1 MAGNSTPVY
10 NRNSKTA
17 RTVIN
22 TVSAKD
28 IGQEQYYCTMN
39 VDVKSAYLKE
49 SLTPSGLHR
58 PYLEINGSVSSVFIE
73 NDDDRIFPCGS
84 KSMTLSEPQE
94 VRVMYTLSTSE
105 LQQLVD
111 AGCYYSDFKMP
122 ENLVGNTME
131 IPGDITYTCVYDTP
145 VGMVSIN
152 SPFNIQTSTA
162 ENHYDNFFSTFPVSK
177 QRMEEARKL
186 SSLQNNLQVDM
197 LMDPVKR
204 REMFIGMD
212 DFSAPTPVYESVIKD
227 YINDDNSID
236 IETPASYVSEFEPDP
251 EKRSIKEFKGIIG
264 KERADSEERAKLTD
278 ANKPKRDR
286 MVRLIR
292 EQGEMTSS
300 DSQGSARRRSDSTGS
315 NQSSAK
321 VSKMSYSD
329 FKNAMMNISDLV
341 NSSDQRSK
349 KQDEE
354 AKEFQARE
362 DKLEAQKAAQTSSHE
377 SRFELLGKKQ
387 NRDEDEFQK
396 REDKLEALRR
406 AAKREYLSDPTK
418 SDSETRSEKQKKE
431 ADEFQ
436 AREDKLEAQQ
446 RAMEGSSDKK
456 RSSTVSALLNLI
468 DKNKPT
474 TPTDSPDYL

>member
-94 VRVMYTLSTSE
+94 VRVMYILSTSE

-162 ENHYDNFFSTFPVSK
+162 ENHYDNFFSTFPISK
-177 QRMEEARKL
+177 QRMEEAKKL
-186 SSLQNNLQVDM
+186 ASLQNNMRIEM
-197 LMDPVKR
+197 LMDPAKR

-212 DFSAPTPVYESVIKD
+212 NFSASTPVYESVIKD
-227 YINDDNSID
+227 YISDDNSID

-292 EQGEMTSS
+292 ERGETSDGQS
-300 DSQGSARRRSDSTGS
+300 RIGRRSDSTDSG
-315 NQSSAK
+315 QASAK

-329 FKNAMMNISDLV
+329 FKSAMMNISDLV
-341 NSSDQRSK
+341 NSSDQKSK

-362 DKLEAQKAAQTSSHE
+362 DKLEAQKAAQRSSRE

-387 NRDEDEFQK
+387 NREEDEFQK

-406 AAKREYLSDPTK
+406 ATEQEYLSDSK
-418 SDSETRSEKQKKE
+418 SDSKTRSEKQKKE
-431 ADEFQ
+431 ADAFQ

-446 RAMEGSSDKK
+446 RAIDGSSDKK
-456 RSSTVSALLNLI
+456 HNSTVSALLNLI
-468 DKNKPT
+468 DKNKPSS
-474 TPTDSPDYL
+474 PSNDSPDYL